1 MNLLPTWNCRGNLST
16 KSLVGIVSKEDVVVD
31 SEYLETLLVAVP
43 KYVGPA
49 SMYQMVGSRLVP
61 ACADRGTSCYCSN
74 LVRDWKEK
82 YERLTTMV
90 VPRSS
95 S

>member
-1 MNLLPTWNCRGNLST
+1 M
-16 KSLVGIVSKEDVVVD
+16 VD

-43 KYVGPA
+43 KYVARSPRIKSLSLSLSFDGC
-49 SMYQMVGSRLVP
+49 L
-61 ACADRGTSCYCSN
+61 CADHSHWICTCTAIVFCSN

-95 S
+95 SYVS

>member
-49 SMYQMVGSRLVP
+49 SLYQKSL
-61 ACADRGTSCYCSN
+61 SIS
-74 LVRDWKEK
+74 L
-82 YERLTTMV
+82 
-90 VPRSS
+90 
-95 S
+95 